1 MILSIRTYALWGFDR
16 LVGFTLVLTILVSE
30 IRFASPTT
38 ELIEQQLGVAPS
50 LYLDVMFTS
59 NVSGQYTIN
68 YR

>member
-1 MILSIRTYALWGFDR
+1 MILSIRTYALWGFDK

-38 ELIEQQLGVAPS
+38 ELTEQQLGVAPS